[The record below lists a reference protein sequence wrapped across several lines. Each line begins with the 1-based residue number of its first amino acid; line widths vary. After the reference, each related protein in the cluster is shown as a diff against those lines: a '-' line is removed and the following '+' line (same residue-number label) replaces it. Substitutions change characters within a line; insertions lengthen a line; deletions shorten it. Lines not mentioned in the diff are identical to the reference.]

1 MILRSIK
8 MMTKVTEDQ
17 LNKMDSILRKQWE
30 LQKPLVF
37 AIYKGVS
44 GKYGCFQFK
53 LANAYD
59 NPNRPERIDGG
70 VFIEAA
76 PAVGSNKYDWENK
89 IVFALSVSD
98 IGKILNDGLR
108 GGEVSIFHD
117 PGAKSDKANIT
128 KKSLKIT
135 KGQKGGYFWSLR
147 EETAGRE
154 KTVSIPVSN
163 DEATV
168 IAELLK
174 VAIPKIL
181 GWS

>member
-1 MILRSIK
+1 MI
-8 MMTKVTEDQ
+8 TKPTEEQ
-17 LNKMDSILRKQWE
+17 LKKMDSNLRRQWE
-30 LQKPLVF
+30 LQKPLVY
-37 AIYKGVS
+37 AVYKGVS

-53 LANAYD
+53 LATAYD
-59 NPNRPERIDGG
+59 NPNRPDRMEGG

-76 PAVGSNKYDWENK
+76 QAVGPNKYDWDNK
-89 IVFALSVSD
+89 IVFALSASD

-108 GGEVSIFHD
+108 NGDVSIFHD
-117 PGAKSDKANIT
+117 PGAKSRRANIT

-135 KGQKGGYFWSLR
+135 KGNKGGFFWALR

-154 KTVSIPVSN
+154 KIVSIPVSN
-163 DEATV
+163 DEATI

-174 VAIPKIL
+174 AAIPKIL